1 MTRKL
6 FTEADIRQIAQEGLT
21 PEQVLTHIDFF
32 KKGFCPV
39 TLIKPATVGDGIVAL
54 SERDRERL
62 AATYDRW
69 VQKGTVSKFVPASGA
84 ASRMFADWHRRIDH
98 GDFDS
103 KECGARFAGDLKK
116 MPFFKDLR
124 EVIGRHGED
133 LDALLEERQFAEI
146 LLYILTTKGLNYADL
161 PKALIKFHAYH
172 NGSRTALEEH
182 LVEAALYGRDGRDV
196 CRVHFTV
203 SRNHEKRMKGF
214 VSRIKGDY
222 EKNHGGKLDVRFST
236 QQGSTNTIAVDRSN
250 HPVRDRAGALIFR
263 PGGHGALLE
272 NLNDSDSDIIFVK
285 NIDNVVPDRLKPLT
299 VLYKKALAGYLL
311 VLREEI
317 LRYLAL
323 LDGGAPVP
331 EHALAEMTAFCEGK
345 LNAAFP
351 QKFKSYTPADKRTFL
366 FDRLNRPLRVCGMV
380 KNEGEP
386 GGAPFWVD
394 RDGVWSIQIIEA
406 FQVDGDSEPQKNL
419 WSSSTHFN
427 PVDLICAIRD
437 YRDCKFDLGRFA
449 DREAVSISLKNE
461 RGREVKALELPGLW
475 NGSMAFWNSVFV
487 EVPLETFN
495 PVKTIDDLLRPQHL
509 PQGIIA
515 AQSIST

>member
-1 MTRKL
+1 MGDDPVSREL
-6 FTEADIRQIAQEGLT
+6 FLEADISQIAQEGLT
-21 PEQVLTHIDFF
+21 PEQVLTQIDFF
-32 KKGFCPV
+32 KKGSLPV
-39 TLIKPATVGDGIVAL
+39 TLIRSATVGDGIITL
-54 SERDRERL
+54 SEGEREGL

-69 VQKGTVSKFVPASGA
+69 VQKGAVSKFVPASGA
-84 ASRMFADWHRRIDH
+84 ASRMFADWHGRIEH

-103 KECGARFAGDLKK
+103 KERGARFAADLGK
-116 MPFFKDLR
+116 MPFLRDLR
-124 EVIGRHGED
+124 EVLAGHGEY
-133 LDALLEERQFAEI
+133 LDALLEKRQFAEI
-146 LLYILTTKGLNYADL
+146 LAYILTPKGLNYANL
-161 PKALIKFHAYH
+161 PKALIKFHAYPG
-172 NGSRTALEEH
+172 GSRTALEEH
-182 LVEAALYGRDGRDV
+182 LVEAVLYGRDGHNV

-203 SRNHEKRMKGF
+203 SPNHEKRIRDF
-214 VSRIKGDY
+214 VSRVKRVY
-222 EKNHGGKLDVRFST
+222 EKNHRVTLDVRFST

-250 HPVRDRAGALIFR
+250 RPARDREGALIFR
-263 PGGHGALLE
+263 PGGHGALLA
-272 NLNDSDSDIIFVK
+272 NLNDSDGDIIFVK

-311 VLREEI
+311 VLQEEVFRN
-317 LRYLAL
+317 LSL
-323 LDGGAPVP
+323 LDGGAPVS
-331 EHALAEMTAFCEGK
+331 EHALAEMTAFCEEK
-345 LNAAFP
+345 LNVAFP
-351 QKFKSYTPADKRTFL
+351 QGFKSYAPADKRTVL

-394 RDGVWSIQIIEA
+394 RDDVRSIQIIEA

-427 PVDLICAIRD
+427 PVDLVCAIRD
-437 YRDCKFDLGRFA
+437 YRDRTFDLGRFA

-509 PQGIIA
+509 PAGE
-515 AQSIST
+515 